1 MPTRRLRHLRAL
13 RLLPSLGLAASL
25 VLAGCGSAQK
35 PAPARVQASPPARL
49 VWLPVEPQVA
59 PEVARA
65 INDRLDHLQVPG
77 TTSCS
82 RAPVSLEVAQL
93 AIECIEASEA
103 CYGKVARSVG
113 ADRVLWAELAA
124 GQPPAK
130 TIRVAL
136 VLFDA
141 GAGTVVQ
148 RAERTFEGETEARAG
163 IAELVQRTFQA
174 PRPAG
179 GGAPV
184 AARRSGTP

>member
-1 MPTRRLRHLRAL
+1 M
-13 RLLPSLGLAASL
+13 LGLAASL
-25 VLAGCGSAQK
+25 VVGGCGGAQK
-35 PAPARVQASPPARL
+35 AAPARAQASSPGRL

-65 INDRLDHLQVPG
+65 INERLDRLQVPG
-77 TTSCS
+77 AASCS

-93 AIECIEASEA
+93 AIECIEATEV

-141 GAGTVVQ
+141 GAGAVVQ
-148 RAERTFEGETEARAG
+148 RAERTFDGETEARAG
-163 IAELVQRTFQA
+163 IAELVQRTFQS
-174 PRPAG
+174 PQPAG
-179 GGAPV
+179 GPV
-184 AARRSGTP
+184 AAGARRSGTP